1 MSVSLARA
9 SLRHEWRRYLAAVLA
24 VTFAGLLVAVQLAL
38 LLGLFG
44 TVSVAVDTSRADVW
58 IGYRDTPSVDL
69 GRRIP
74 QSSDAIAWR
83 HDAVERIERYQT
95 LFADLRRADGA
106 PLAVVVNVIDAS
118 PQGLAFARL
127 LTPEQRAAL
136 RQPGAV
142 MIDAADLGKLD
153 ATVGSDLEI
162 NGKRVW
168 IAGTVE
174 GLRAVGGVNALV
186 SYATGRRIAP
196 EAAGQTT
203 YVLVALRPGHAP
215 ETIAAELSDRRM
227 RPRYSVWT
235 ASALSTRSQLYWLL
249 ESGAGIGSGFASL
262 LALLVG
268 MVIASQTL
276 SGAILASIREF
287 AALRALGVSRAA
299 LRAVVLEQSLWIGLA
314 GLIAAGLLTLGI
326 ASLGDALRVAMRF
339 PAWMLGG
346 ISVLMLG
353 IAMLSG
359 LFALRPLLSAQPAS
373 LLR

>member
-1 MSVSLARA
+1 MSVSLALA

-186 SYATGRRIAP
+186 SYATGRRIAA

-215 ETIAAELSDRRM
+215 ETIAAELSDRRA

-326 ASLGDALRVAMRF
+326 AWLGDALRVAMRF

>member
-1 MSVSLARA
+1 MSASLARA

-24 VTFAGLLVAVQLAL
+24 VTFAGLLIAVQLAL

-136 RQPGAV
+136 RQPDAV

-186 SYATGRRIAP
+186 SYATGRRIAA

-215 ETIAAELSDRRM
+215 ETIAAELSDRRA

-326 ASLGDALRVAMRF
+326 AWLGDALRVAMRF